1 MTNKRDKIFCSFV
14 TKNVYSLFE
23 YTDSFLKSLVTEGIL
38 RCKSKAFKC
47 FKLSVSKT
55 KHKHQNI
62 LWGRSPSPSYLHGR

>member
-1 MTNKRDKIFCSFV
+1 MTNKRDKIFRSFV

-23 YTDSFLKSLVTEGIL
+23 YTDSLLKSLVKEGIL
-38 RCKSKAFKC
+38 RCKNKAFKC